1 VTDLRE
7 TTWVAATDSVKAE
20 LDGAMV
26 LDVNT
31 ANKDTQFVRIVVSYP
46 EQYKAGD
53 EKTFE

>member
-46 EQYKAGD
+46 ESYKAGD